1 MVDQLSPFD
10 GSDRVLIID
19 MKVSDSNMTTYQLP
33 PPTLPSRLQFVSD
46 ASPGFSE
53 PNRYDSTIHSRR
65 PHDYRSIYDE
75 QPRRT
80 FHEPL
85 PSVSQ
90 LLTPGSQ
97 SSIPASPFSPQL
109 SPDPSEVGSAHQ
121 SAGRNT
127 LSERST
133 QPGSYSYLHCYD
145 PLPPQPLVR
154 ENVIDPRAKD
164 YHGIP
169 LSSHHQTPYSNSLQ
183 SNSQPYTSYPDPI
196 RPTTQSN
203 QPRPIA
209 PLNSPST
216 YYRQAPPTYEK
227 TSRSPLSDRSS
238 SGRDTAKIVKPS
250 ARVVGERIIPGEGP
264 CWVYEDGSTCKKVID
279 GETVNAQWGVTK
291 AGKPRKRLA
300 IACTTCREKK
310 IKCDPG
316 DPKCAQCEKY
326 LRVCRFTTA

>member
-1 MVDQLSPFD
+1 
-10 GSDRVLIID
+10 
-19 MKVSDSNMTTYQLP
+19 MTTYQLP

-46 ASPGFSE
+46 ASTGFSE
-53 PNRYDSTIHSRR
+53 PYRYDSTSHSRR
-65 PHDYRSIYDE
+65 PHDYRSTYDE

-109 SPDPSEVGSAHQ
+109 SPDPSEVASAHQ
-121 SAGRNT
+121 SAVRNT

-133 QPGSYSYLHCYD
+133 QPGSYSYHHSYD
-145 PLPPQPLVR
+145 PLPPQPLIR
-154 ENVIDPRAKD
+154 ESVIDHRAKD
-164 YHGIP
+164 YHAIS
-169 LSSHHQTPYSNSLQ
+169 LTSHHQTSYPNSLQ
-183 SNSQPYTSYPDPI
+183 SNLQPYTSYPDPI
-196 RPTTQSN
+196 RSTTQSN

-209 PLNSPST
+209 PLSSPIT
-216 YYRQAPPTYEK
+216 YYPQAPPAYES
-227 TSRSPLSDRSS
+227 SRSPLSDRGS

>member
-1 MVDQLSPFD
+1 MVDQPAPFD
-10 GSDRVLIID
+10 GSDPVLIID
-19 MKVSDSNMTTYQLP
+19 VKVSDSNMTTYQLP
-33 PPTLPSRLQFVSD
+33 LPTLPSRLQFVND
-46 ASPGFSE
+46 AGPGFSE
-53 PNRYDSTIHSRR
+53 TNRYDSTSHSRR
-65 PHDYRSIYDE
+65 PHDYRSAYDE
-75 QPRRT
+75 QPRRI

-109 SPDPSEVGSAHQ
+109 SPDPSEVGSAHH

-133 QPGSYSYLHCYD
+133 QPGSYSYHHSYD

-154 ENVIDPRAKD
+154 ESVIDHRAKD
-164 YHGIP
+164 YHATS
-169 LSSHHQTPYSNSLQ
+169 LHHQTSYPNSLQ
-183 SNSQPYTSYPDPI
+183 SNSQPYTTYPDPI
-196 RPTTQSN
+196 RPTSQSN

-209 PLNSPST
+209 PISSPNTLYS
-216 YYRQAPPTYEK
+216 QAPPAYES
-227 TSRSPLSDRSS
+227 SRSPLSDRGS

-250 ARVVGERIIPGEGP
+250 ARVVGDRIIPGEGP

>member
-1 MVDQLSPFD
+1 
-10 GSDRVLIID
+10 
-19 MKVSDSNMTTYQLP
+19 MTTYQLP

-46 ASPGFSE
+46 ANPRFSE
-53 PNRYDSTIHSRR
+53 PYRYDSNSHSRR
-65 PHDYRSIYDE
+65 PHDYRSTYDE

-85 PSVSQ
+85 PSVRQ
-90 LLTPGSQ
+90 LLIPGSQ
-97 SSIPASPFSPQL
+97 SSISASPFSPQL
-109 SPDPSEVGSAHQ
+109 TPDPSEVSPAHQ
-121 SAGRNT
+121 STGRNI

-133 QPGSYSYLHCYD
+133 QPGRYSYHHSYD
-145 PLPPQPLVR
+145 ALTPQPLVR
-154 ENVIDPRAKD
+154 ESVIDHRTKD
-164 YHGIP
+164 YHASA
-169 LSSHHQTPYSNSLQ
+169 LASHHQTSHPNSLQ
-183 SNSQPYTSYPDPI
+183 SNSQQYTSYPDPI
-196 RPTTQSN
+196 HLNTQSN

-209 PLNSPST
+209 PLSSPNT
-216 YYRQAPPTYEK
+216 YYSQAPPAYES
-227 TSRSPLSDRSS
+227 SRSPLSDRGS
-238 SGRDTAKIVKPS
+238 SGRDTATIVKPS
-250 ARVVGERIIPGEGP
+250 ARVVGERTIPGEGP

-316 DPKCAQCEKY
+316 DPKCVQCEKY